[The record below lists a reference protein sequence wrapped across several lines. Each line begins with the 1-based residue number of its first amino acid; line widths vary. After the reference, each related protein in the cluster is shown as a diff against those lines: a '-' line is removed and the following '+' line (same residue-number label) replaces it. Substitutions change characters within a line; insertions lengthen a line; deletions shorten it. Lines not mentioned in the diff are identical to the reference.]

1 MDAGSG
7 VGWWVCWL
15 MSLSSEVGALDI
27 YIIRFPLVYWVA
39 YIKGRGLVYSLG
51 FTLHIPS
58 N

>member
-1 MDAGSG
+1 
-7 VGWWVCWL
+7 